1 TTSEVMKSFDGVV
14 TVDPDLPAIEALDLI
29 GKNGVNQLPV
39 VENGKLHGIIS
50 REQILN
56 YLFMRDELNI

>member
-1 TTSEVMKSFDGVV
+1 MA
-14 TVDPDLPAIEALDLI
+14 LLRWMRICRAIEALELI

-39 VENGKLHGIIS
+39 IENGKLQGIIS